1 MEDIY
6 IVPNFHSNI
15 KYYLKDKFSWKGDMD
30 AGGWA
35 MSKTFIQWKDENY
48 DIFTAALDQV
58 PRRVQSK

>member
-1 MEDIY
+1 MIAMEDIY

-35 MSKTFIQWKDENY
+35 MSKTFI
-48 DIFTAALDQV
+48 
-58 PRRVQSK
+58 